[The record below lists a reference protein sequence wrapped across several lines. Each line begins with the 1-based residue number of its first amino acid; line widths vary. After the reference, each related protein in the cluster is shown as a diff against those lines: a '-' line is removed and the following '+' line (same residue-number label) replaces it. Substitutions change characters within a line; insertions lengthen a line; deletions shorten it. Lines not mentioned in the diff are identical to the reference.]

1 MEKIIIEKTATTP
14 YINIDLENNIIDIFG
29 KSFPENT
36 HSFYKSVLE
45 KLNEVFSKKVDMK
58 VNLELE
64 YLNSSSLKVFFDI
77 FDIWEN
83 SVLLNNS
90 NIDISWVYDIEN
102 DIAQEMG
109 EDFIEDFKELKISL
123 VEKRRSREKCKK
135 NREERAASKVKNK
148 RLPQK
153 NK

>member
-123 VEKRRSREKCKK
+123 VEKKS
-135 NREERAASKVKNK
+135 
-148 RLPQK
+148 
-153 NK
+153 

>member
-45 KLNEVFSKKVDMK
+45 KLNEVFSKKVDIK

-83 SVLLNNS
+83 SVLLNKS

-123 VEKRRSREKCKK
+123 VEKKS
-135 NREERAASKVKNK
+135 
-148 RLPQK
+148 
-153 NK
+153 